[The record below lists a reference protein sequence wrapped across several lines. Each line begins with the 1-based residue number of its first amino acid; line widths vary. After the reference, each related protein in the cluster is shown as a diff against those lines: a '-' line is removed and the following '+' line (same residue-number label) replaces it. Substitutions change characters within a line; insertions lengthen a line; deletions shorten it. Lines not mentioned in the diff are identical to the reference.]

1 MLIAYESIL
10 YMFMKLIVFVNDSSN
25 KSTIFNISKKKISKS
40 TIAILIAIPS
50 RIKQS
55 VMQDIKI
62 FSYPS

>member
-10 YMFMKLIVFVNDSSN
+10 YMFMKLIVIVNDSSN

>member
-25 KSTIFNISKKKISKS
+25 KSTIFNLSKRKISKS
-40 TIAILIAIPS
+40 TIAILIAIPA

-62 FSYPS
+62 FSCP

>member
-10 YMFMKLIVFVNDSSN
+10 YMFMKLIVIVNDSSN

-40 TIAILIAIPS
+40 TIAILIVIPA

-62 FSYPS
+62 FSCP

>member
-10 YMFMKLIVFVNDSSN
+10 YMFMKLIVIVNDSSN

-62 FSYPS
+62 FSCP